1 MSTNNALLRVEAI
14 NVFYG
19 KMHILHDV
27 SLEVGRDG
35 GELVALL
42 GRNGVG
48 KTTTLRAIAGLTP
61 PRSGRIR
68 FGEHWLHQMPA
79 YRIAQL
85 GVSYVLQGQNVFPYL
100 SVAENLRF
108 NLEVDNGYYE
118 RLEQVFTYFP
128 NLKERLKQP
137 ARTLSGGERQML
149 AIARAWLAQPRLIL
163 LDEPTAGLMPR
174 LVWHVAETLREIH
187 ERSGASILL
196 VEQDVELALRFSDRL
211 YIMEKGHIVF
221 EAQTRDISEADV
233 LPYLEVGANAG
244 T

>member
-1 MSTNNALLRVEAI
+1 LLQVEAI
-14 NVFYG
+14 NVFYD

-27 SLEVGRDG
+27 SLDVGRAG

-61 PRSGRIR
+61 PRSGTIR
-68 FGEHWLHQMPA
+68 FGDHWLHDLPA

-85 GVSYVLQGQNVFPYL
+85 GLSYVLQGRNVFPRL

-108 NLEVDNGYYE
+108 NLETDAGYHE
-118 RLEQVFTYFP
+118 RLEQVFSYFP

-174 LVWHVAETLREIH
+174 LVWQVAETLRNILEQH
-187 ERSGASILL
+187 GTSILL
-196 VEQDVELALRFSDRL
+196 VEQDIELALKFSDRL
-211 YIMEKGHIVF
+211 YVIEKGSIVF
-221 EAQTRDISEADV
+221 QAETHNVSEADI
-233 LPYLEVGANAG
+233 LPYLEV
-244 T
+244 